1 MAENTEMMELQRRL
15 HDAHESSARLRDR
28 ITELEG
34 WVAEGKRNGTR
45 CAEERDS
52 AAELLAE
59 IMRDEVNAQDEA
71 EKWLRAY
78 APHLLFSENNRGELP
93 RPVSGGGSQK
103 GLPNEK

>member
-78 APHLLFSENNRGELP
+78 APHLLFSENDQTLP
-93 RPVSGGGSQK
+93 TEGAAKKS
-103 GLPNEK
+103 

>member
-1 MAENTEMMELQRRL
+1 
-15 HDAHESSARLRDR
+15 
-28 ITELEG
+28 
-34 WVAEGKRNGTR
+34 
-45 CAEERDS
+45 
-52 AAELLAE
+52 
-59 IMRDEVNAQDEA
+59 MRDEVNAQDEA

>member
-1 MAENTEMMELQRRL
+1 MAENTELAELQRRL
-15 HDAHESSARLRDR
+15 HDAHESSSRLRDR

-34 WVAEGKRNGTR
+34 WVVEGKRNGAR

-78 APHLLFSENNRGELP
+78 VPHLLLSENNKLTDEA
-93 RPVSGGGSQK
+93 
-103 GLPNEK
+103 